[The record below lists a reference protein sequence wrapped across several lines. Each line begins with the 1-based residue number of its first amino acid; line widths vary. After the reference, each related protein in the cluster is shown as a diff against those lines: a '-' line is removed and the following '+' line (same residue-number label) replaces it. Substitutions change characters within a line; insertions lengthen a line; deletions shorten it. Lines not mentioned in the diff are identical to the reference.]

1 MLWILGLQGPLPK
14 KMQWRSVEFEAAV
27 AASQELLAPAEVDA
41 EVGILSRLTV
51 LPSLI
56 GARNNPD
63 GKTLQDVVP
72 PDLYAR
78 WLVLKAKYLGD
89 ADSVEKWRPLFAA
102 FELYRKAISKAG
114 LERSDELLPVVT
126 KLARKRGLKVTT
138 PEITVKVEKPRAA
151 IKEFKREPLDD
162 LPCFAKTIARLESDL
177 DLMRARANAW
187 ATGNIEALR
196 AMTPV
201 GQASACIAAVMNA
214 QVLQE
219 RGFADLPARLATA
232 WIAAAERAVEQNA
245 STVAVLPMREILEP
259 AGIGRPATR
268 ARIRGRGSRLIIDR
282 EPAALPAR
290 AQPKNSCRVYW
301 LSTYSLTDVISPSLT
316 VNRKWIQKSKCR
328 PSLSLPRTRISAATR
343 SASAVMP
350 AMSKVKKPSYGSWSM
365 AAASCAFV

>member
-1 MLWILGLQGPLPK
+1 MLSSVREALRPGIALALLSMLFPLVAFARDVADSTAGSEQPTEPAPPAPLEEILVTGVQTGPGLWKVTRPADRGEHVLWILGLQGPLPK
-14 KMQWRSVEFEAAV
+14 KMQWRSVEFEDAV
-27 AASQELLAPAEVDA
+27 AESQELLAPAEVDA

-63 GKTLQDVVP
+63 GKKLQDVVP

-102 FELYRKAISKAG
+102 FELYRKAISKSG

-162 LPCFAKTIARLESDL
+162 LECFAKTLARLESDL

-219 RGFADLPARLATA
+219 RGFTDLPARLATA
-232 WIAAAERAVEQNA
+232 WIAAAERAVEHNA
-245 STVAVLPMREILEP
+245 STVAVLPMREILAPEGLVAQLRVRGYLVEEP
-259 AGIGRPATR
+259 
-268 ARIRGRGSRLIIDR
+268 
-282 EPAALPAR
+282 E
-290 AQPKNSCRVYW
+290 
-301 LSTYSLTDVISPSLT
+301 
-316 VNRKWIQKSKCR
+316 
-328 PSLSLPRTRISAATR
+328 
-343 SASAVMP
+343 
-350 AMSKVKKPSYGSWSM
+350 
-365 AAASCAFV
+365 

>member
-1 MLWILGLQGPLPK
+1 MSFRVGIAFVLLTMAFPLVAFASDDADSTASSEQPTERAPTAPLEEVLVTGVQTGPGLWKVTRPTDRGDHVLWILGLQGPLPK

-27 AASQELLAPAEVDA
+27 AASQELLVPAEVDA

-63 GKTLQDVVP
+63 GKMLQDVVP

-78 WLVLKAKYLGD
+78 WLVLKARYLGD
-89 ADSVEKWRPLFAA
+89 ANSIEKWRPLFAA
-102 FELYRKAISKAG
+102 YELYRKAISKAG
-114 LERSDELLPVVT
+114 LERSDQLLPVVT

-162 LPCFAKTIARLESDL
+162 LPCFAMTIARLESDL

-232 WIAAAERAVEQNA
+232 WLAAAERAVEQNP

-259 AGIGRPATR
+259 KGLIAQLR
-268 ARIRGRGSRLIIDR
+268 ARGYVVED
-282 EPAALPAR
+282 P
-290 AQPKNSCRVYW
+290 
-301 LSTYSLTDVISPSLT
+301 D
-316 VNRKWIQKSKCR
+316 
-328 PSLSLPRTRISAATR
+328 
-343 SASAVMP
+343 
-350 AMSKVKKPSYGSWSM
+350 
-365 AAASCAFV
+365 